1 MNILFRVDSSDII
14 GTGHLYRCLNF
25 ADLYSDSNNIT
36 FISKKHSFNLNN
48 KIKEKYTCY
57 EIELKNSNNINLNI
71 DTWLGESEIDDAD
84 KTINIIKDNNLNIDW
99 LIIDHYS
106 ITKIWEE
113 KLNKYVKKICVI
125 DDFTDRKHNCN
136 IIINQQLNNN
146 MINKYK
152 NIINDDCKILA
163 GNDYLFFNKLYYN
176 LIKKEKYIKKLE
188 RINIFMGGSDLF
200 NVTGKI
206 IDICNKFNKYNNLN
220 ITFDVIIGKSNK
232 NYENIKSKIKKI
244 DNFNLYYD
252 LKFIGNLL
260 FKADLAI
267 GAPGTTSYERC
278 ITQTPTLLICLA
290 DNQNVV
296 IKKLL
301 ETKTCKYIG
310 NIHSN
315 YSKVLLNNLHYLNK
329 NVNELKDMSIHCKNF
344 IDLKKNKSKD
354 ILYKSNS

>member
-1 MNILFRVDSSDII
+1 
-14 GTGHLYRCLNF
+14 
-25 ADLYSDSNNIT
+25 
-36 FISKKHSFNLNN
+36 
-48 KIKEKYTCY
+48 
-57 EIELKNSNNINLNI
+57 
-71 DTWLGESEIDDAD
+71 
-84 KTINIIKDNNLNIDW
+84 
-99 LIIDHYS
+99 
-106 ITKIWEE
+106 
-113 KLNKYVKKICVI
+113 
-125 DDFTDRKHNCN
+125 
-136 IIINQQLNNN
+136 
-146 MINKYK
+146 
-152 NIINDDCKILA
+152 
-163 GNDYLFFNKLYYN
+163 
-176 LIKKEKYIKKLE
+176 
-188 RINIFMGGSDLF
+188 MGGADLF

-290 DNQNVV
+290 DNQNIV

-315 YSKVLLNNLHYLNK
+315 YSKALLNNLHYFNK

-344 IDLKKNKSKD
+344 INLKKNKSKD